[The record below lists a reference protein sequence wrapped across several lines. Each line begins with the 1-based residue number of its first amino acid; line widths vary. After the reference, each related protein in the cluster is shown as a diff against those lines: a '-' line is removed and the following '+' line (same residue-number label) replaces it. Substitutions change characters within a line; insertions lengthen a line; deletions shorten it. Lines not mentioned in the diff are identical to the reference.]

1 MPARLLVVDDD
12 PTFRETLAALLRD
25 DGHHVETV
33 GGAIDALRRLE
44 EQPFHLLIVDL
55 RMPEVDG
62 LQLVETLRRQ
72 GEASPILVISGFGTV
87 ESTVEA
93 LHAGADDVLTKPV
106 EPDVLSARV
115 ARLLERRP
123 RLVANASGALRDLL
137 GNSTAMQEVLDAIRL
152 VAPSDATVLIG
163 GETGTGKELAARAI
177 HAASPRHASPFVA
190 LNCAAIAD
198 GVLESELFGHV
209 RGAFTGAV
217 RDRAGV
223 FQAAH
228 RGTLFLDE
236 VGDMSAAMQH
246 RLLRALQEREITPVG
261 QVHPIRVDVRV
272 LAATNRDLRSDV
284 RDGRFREDLFYRLN
298 VFHLKMPPLRARRD
312 DIPLLAGHV
321 GREVT
326 GRETAFTPL
335 AMRMLQAHA
344 WPGNVRELFAVV
356 QSALIRSSG
365 ETIEPH
371 HLPAEVRGSIGG
383 STLPAGER
391 RYDAARLAVDE
402 QDLIAAALADAGGVR
417 ARAAELLG
425 MGRTTL
431 WRKLRQY
438 ESLPS
443 SVPWPEPRGGSR
455 SED

>member
-1 MPARLLVVDDD
+1 MPAHLLVVDDD
-12 PTFRETLAALLRD
+12 ATFRETLAALLRD

-33 GGAIDALRRLE
+33 GGAGDALPQLAERS
-44 EQPFHLLIVDL
+44 FHLLIVDL

-62 LQLVETLRRQ
+62 LRLIETLRQR
-72 GEASPILVISGFGTV
+72 GETTPIMVISGFGTV

-123 RLVANASGALRDLL
+123 RLVANAAGAAGNLL
-137 GNSTAMQEVLDAIRL
+137 GHSAGMREVLDAIRL

-177 HAASPRHASPFVA
+177 HAASPRHASAFVA
-190 LNCAAIAD
+190 LNCAAVAD

-246 RLLRALQEREITPVG
+246 RLLRSLQEREITPVG
-261 QVHPIRVDVRV
+261 QVQPIRVDVRV
-272 LAATNRDLRSDV
+272 IAATNRDLRSEV
-284 RDGRFREDLFYRLN
+284 REGRFREDLFYRLN
-298 VFHLKMPPLRARRD
+298 VFHLKMPALRARRD
-312 DIPLLAGHV
+312 DIPLLAGHIAREV
-321 GREVT
+321 QGREV
-326 GRETAFTPL
+326 RFTPL

-365 ETIEPH
+365 DAIEPH
-371 HLPAEVRGSIGG
+371 HLPAEVRGAIGG
-383 STLPAGER
+383 GVHAGDER
-391 RYDAARLAVDE
+391 RYDAGRVGGDE
-402 QDLIAAALADAGGVR
+402 QALIAAALADAGGVR

-431 WRKLRQY
+431 WRKLRRY
-438 ESLPS
+438 ESPPILAAG
-443 SVPWPEPRGGSR
+443 PEPGVEPTDES
-455 SED
+455 